1 LLATKKPC
9 RGITGSAGNLLQCG
23 VSATCQLFENERK
36 SFWLPSTMEPY
47 ESYSQRVSV
56 AGLSHGR
63 GPDDCA
69 GSRGFSFIGTINP

>member
-1 LLATKKPC
+1 
-9 RGITGSAGNLLQCG
+9 
-23 VSATCQLFENERK
+23 
-36 SFWLPSTMEPY
+36 MEPY